1 MGLHTTNVQKAIF
14 STLSADS
21 SLDSLVGN
29 NKILDD
35 VPQGTNYP
43 YVQIGEETSIDAGL
57 KDKEA
62 QEYTLTIHIWSRYRG
77 NKETKEIAERIYT
90 LLHNGAISVTGAS
103 LANIRNEFF
112 TVLIDDDWLTRHGVM
127 RFRAIVFDT

>member
-14 STLSADS
+14 STLSGDS
-21 SLDSLVGN
+21 SLDSLIGN

-35 VPQGTNYP
+35 GPQGTDYP
-43 YVQIGEETSIDAGL
+43 YVQIGEETTIDAGL

-112 TVLIDDDWLTRHGVM
+112 TVLIDDDGLTRHGVM

>member
-103 LANIRNEFF
+103 LANISNEFF
-112 TVLIDDDWLTRHGVM
+112 TILIDDDGITRHGVM

>member
-103 LANIRNEFF
+103 LANFRNEFF
-112 TVLIDDDWLTRHGVM
+112 TVLIDDDGLTRHGVM

>member
-1 MGLHTTNVQKAIF
+1 MALHTTEVQKSIF
-14 STLSADS
+14 STLSGDS
-21 SLDSLVGN
+21 TLDGLIGN

-35 VPQGTNYP
+35 VPQGTDYP
-43 YVQIGEETSIDAGL
+43 YVQIGEED
-57 KDKEA
+57 KDG

-90 LLHNGAISVTGAS
+90 LLHNSAISVSGAS

-112 TVLIDDDWLTRHGVM
+112 TVLVDDDGLTRHGVM
-127 RFRAIVFDT
+127 RFRAIVFDN

>member
-77 NKETKEIAERIYT
+77 NKEKNSRFSTSFNEIRGSN
-90 LLHNGAISVTGAS
+90 L
-103 LANIRNEFF
+103 
-112 TVLIDDDWLTRHGVM
+112 
-127 RFRAIVFDT
+127 

>member
-103 LANIRNEFF
+103 LANIRNEYF
-112 TVLIDDDWLTRHGVM
+112 TVLIDDDGLTRHGVM

>member
-112 TVLIDDDWLTRHGVM
+112 TILIDDDGITRHGVM

>member
-1 MGLHTTNVQKAIF
+1 MGLHTTNLQKAIF

-112 TVLIDDDWLTRHGVM
+112 TVLIDDDGLTRHGVM